1 MDYIQTVEKSLDTL
15 QTFVVHGESLRLV
28 PVPVLKMKCTNL
40 ALRDNVLYS
49 LPRKGL
55 NTKKSK
61 LKLKV

>member
-28 PVPVLKMKCTNL
+28 PVLKMKCTNL
-40 ALRDNVLYS
+40 ALRDNVLY
-49 LPRKGL
+49 LPHKGL

-61 LKLKV
+61 LKMKV